1 MYSFIQSITLFRLL
15 SGPIIF
21 WLLLFSNQYG
31 FALVILILAGISDY
45 FDGLLARRY
54 HLESYIGEVLD
65 PIADK
70 ILVLFLVIA
79 LTLYFQ
85 SLFIGFVGAIML
97 AREFWVSALR
107 DLNARKNQLHATKVT
122 FLAKLKTS
130 IQFFTFS
137 LFLFGIYVDNSLVIF
152 LSKFFLFLSL
162 LIALQTSIA
171 YTIASFKNNL

>member
-1 MYSFIQSITLFRLL
+1 MHNFIQSLTFFRLF

-21 WLLLFSNQYG
+21 WLLLFTDQYG
-31 FALVILILAGISDY
+31 LAFGMFVLAGISDY
-45 FDGLLARRY
+45 FDGLLARKY
-54 HLESYIGEVLD
+54 HLETAIGEVLD

-79 LTLYFQ
+79 LALHLQ
-85 SLFIGFVGAIML
+85 SIFIGFAGAIIL

-107 DLNARKNQLHATKVT
+107 DLNARNNRIHATKVT

-137 LFLFGIYVDNSLVIF
+137 CFLFGIYLNNSLVIF
-152 LSKFFLFLSL
+152 LSNFFLFLSML
-162 LIALQTSIA
+162 VALQTSIT
-171 YTIASFKNNL
+171 YTLSLIHI